1 MATNTRGP
9 ISHKGRTSST
19 APSTNKKKFVW
30 KAADPEWHPEV
41 KGMYNS
47 LKKSAHFDDFEESD
61 MYFAR
66 LVAIEHTKVLQN
78 TVEINAAHTKLVFE
92 QWKEL
97 ATTLGTRKRLAI
109 EIEKV
114 QEDKNSGQLMSK
126 MVESI
131 ITGITK

>member
-1 MATNTRGP
+1 MKQSRVQS
-9 ISHKGRTSST
+9 SHQS
-19 APSTNKKKFVW
+19 NKKKFTW
-30 KAADPEWHPEV
+30 KSADPNWHPEV
-41 KGMYNS
+41 RGMYNS

-78 TVEINAAHTKLVFE
+78 SVEINAAHTKLVFE

-109 EIEKV
+109 EIEKI
-114 QEDKNSGQLMSK
+114 QEDRNTGQLMSQLAT
-126 MVESI
+126 SI
-131 ITGITK
+131 VTGKI